1 MTIEMAEQLGLDL
14 PCVPALGRDDF
25 MVAPSNAIAL
35 ALIEGWQNWPGSKL
49 ALTGP
54 SGSGKTHLAHV
65 WACLSGASIVDASDL
80 AEMDISKLAQGNVAV
95 EDVPRIAGNPAAETA
110 LFHLHNMVL
119 AEGHALLLTGTAAV
133 SRWGLGLPDLTS
145 RIAAANTTDL
155 QPPDDALLA
164 AVLAKH
170 FADRQ
175 IMPRG
180 DVIPFLLRRMNRSF
194 DAARATVAR
203 IDTISLARKKPVT
216 RALASAALDIAAP
229 DAP

>member
-1 MTIEMAEQLGLDL
+1 MAEQLGLDL

-25 MVAPSNAIAL
+25 MVAPSNTLAL
-35 ALIEGWQNWPGSKL
+35 ALIEDWQNWPGSRL

-65 WACLSGASIVDASDL
+65 WACMSGASIVDAADL
-80 AEMDISKLAQGNVAV
+80 AEMDISKLAQGHVAV
-95 EDVPRIAGNPAAETA
+95 EDVPQIADNSAAETA
-110 LFHLHNMVL
+110 LFHLHNLVL

-133 SRWGLGLPDLTS
+133 SRWGLALPDLTS
-145 RIAAANTTDL
+145 RLAAANTADL

-194 DAARATVAR
+194 DAARAIVAH

-216 RALASAALDIAAP
+216 RALASAALDIAAS